1 MAEKKE
7 PTTQQ
12 LFWVWRNSWF
22 AERKSKAQW
31 IYDLV
36 KSERHNKKFTLELLE
51 DIVAQ
56 SENAFKSEAIFIA
69 QAHGEDSLAEAF
81 RKYGSPCGF
90 TDHLNSCEGCRK
102 LWQLRYDY
110 NKDKHSDKQPY

>member
-1 MAEKKE
+1 MSEKE

-22 AERKSKAQW
+22 AERKNKAQW

-36 KSERHNKKFTLELLE
+36 KSERHDKKFTLELLE

-56 SENAFKSEAIFIA
+56 SETSFKFEAMFIA
-69 QAHGEDSLAEAF
+69 QAHGEQDLAEAF
-81 RKYGSPCGF
+81 RGYGSPSAFIG
-90 TDHLNSCEGCRK
+90 HLDACDGCRK
-102 LWQLRYDY
+102 LWKLRYDA